1 MKKARKLELRMLK
14 MTMVSYTQIKWKP
27 HEFIRNNLSGVQFGR
42 KKIQREVSRLSKWN
56 KGFFQLIKTCLNAFK
71 RQTLPSP
78 PSSTAAISFRLNC
91 LLLNLVTLHADFIN
105 HK

>member
-1 MKKARKLELRMLK
+1 

-56 KGFFQLIKTCLNAFK
+56 KGFFQVIKNVFECFQATDI
-71 RQTLPSP
+71 
-78 PSSTAAISFRLNC
+78 AITTIIYCSDKF
-91 LLLNLVTLHADFIN
+91 
-105 HK
+105 